1 MKLIRLIYIILPLA
15 LAFTCEQ
22 KEDKLI
28 SDVENKITGE
38 WVWVKSTYF
47 NTNSGLPFVL
57 SPDSVGYTVRQLFS
71 TDGTYLQFKNDIV
84 ESSGIFWLETI
95 SLIDKTE
102 TEIRLFSQK
111 EDFVN
116 YVKLSITGDSLI
128 LDNILGD
135 GTLKLFRRIAE
146 E

>member
-1 MKLIRLIYIILPLA
+1 MKKIRLIYIFLPLM

-38 WVWVKSTYF
+38 WIWVKSTYY

-71 TDGTYLQFKNDIV
+71 TDGTYLQFKNDII
-84 ESSGIFWLETI
+84 ESSGIYWLETVPI
-95 SLIDKTE
+95 KDNTE
-102 TEIRLFSQK
+102 TEVRLFSQK
-111 EDFVN
+111 EDYVN
-116 YVKLSITGDSLI
+116 FVKLSITGDSLI
-128 LDNILGD
+128 LDNTLGD
-135 GTLKLFRRIAE
+135 GTLKLFRRILGE
-146 E
+146 